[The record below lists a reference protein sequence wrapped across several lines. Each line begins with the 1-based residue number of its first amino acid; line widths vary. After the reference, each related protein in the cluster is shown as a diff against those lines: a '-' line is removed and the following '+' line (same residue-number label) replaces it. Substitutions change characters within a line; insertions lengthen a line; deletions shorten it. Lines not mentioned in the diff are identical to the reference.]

1 MHVALPDRDVL
12 QTLKHLFPLTPL
24 LPLVL
29 FEFGL

>member
-1 MHVALPDRDVL
+1 MHVALPDRDAL

-29 FEFGL
+29 LEFGL